1 MGGTAALLVGIHF
14 DHSRK
19 WFIHIGIAG
28 ANVFI
33 THWIFTRNWLF
44 RICRIFRIFMAI
56 FLRSISTLLSS
67 EMAKQNNCNRPYP
80 NTVNKNG
87 NSVPF
92 FDTKTIF
99 IYDCSFCACASNTFM
114 ANCVYLLC
122 ASVSNEINVNMDLDD
137 RSKCTYYLHTQ
148 NAERMSAYIR
158 NREKWPAKQHMHA
171 FLFRKRQSFHRAQ
184 TQFRSLGWAKQLQ

>member
-33 THWIFTRNWLF
+33 TTLNFHPQLIVPHLPHLPHIYGN
-44 RICRIFRIFMAI
+44 
-56 FLRSISTLLSS
+56 ISSLHFDCS